1 MKIYES
7 PTLEVT
13 KLDAED
19 IATVSTGD
27 TPFGD
32 GYEW

>member
-1 MKIYES
+1 MKIYEA

-13 KLDAED
+13 KLDND
-19 IATVSTGD
+19 IVTVSVGD